1 MPRPLVLALL
11 AAPALAGAVEAI
23 PVTGLQWKWM
33 PAQDRRY
40 YLETE
45 VVLPR
50 YIWFIAEINKEA
62 RVAAWQ
68 TRMVLDCA
76 EIAIEGRRSL
86 EVTCRIEDVA
96 ILAAALPGDQKT
108 DGRDLLGPILTEMDE
123 NLSKASLS
131 FVLRD
136 DGRVSNVVIHG
147 LDRPNRRVSLM
158 NENLRQVLIRSV
170 AGFDLELPAHGD
182 GREGIWAQRESLLL
196 QAPNQSGSFG
206 GSETLHRVH
215 EVTGD
220 VAVIVTSG
228 RGLVAPVTRYS
239 DSPSDMFDTRIEG
252 AAAFD
257 TKQGVLTQRIWTVSG
272 TPTASSALSEGLAGL
287 TYYQHGTLRLLEDG
301 EKPDVGASAEI
312 APPGDTAGTLTRWQ
326 PMGMA
331 PEPSG
336 VPSP

>member
-11 AAPALAGAVEAI
+11 AAPSLAGAVEAI
-23 PVTGLQWKWM
+23 PVTGLQWKWL

-40 YLETE
+40 YVETE

-76 EIAIEGRRSL
+76 EVHIESRRAIEI
-86 EVTCRIEDVA
+86 TCRIEDVA

-108 DGRDLLGPILTEMDE
+108 EGRDLLGPILAEMDE

-136 DGRVSNVVIHG
+136 DGRVSNVVIEG

-158 NENLRQVLIRSV
+158 NENLRQVLMRSM
-170 AGFDLELPAHGD
+170 AGFDLQLPDHGD

-196 QAPNQSGSFG
+196 QAPNQSGNFG

-215 EVTGD
+215 EVAGD

-228 RGLVAPVTRYS
+228 RGLVSPMTRYS
-239 DSPSDMFDTRIEG
+239 DSPTDSFDTRVEG

-257 TKQGVLTQRIWTVSG
+257 TKEGVLRERVWTVSG

-287 TYYQHGTLRLLEDG
+287 GYYQHGTLKLLAEG
-301 EKPDVGASAEI
+301 EKPDVGPSAEM
-312 APPGDTAGTLTRWQ
+312 APPGDTAGTLQRWQ
-326 PMGMA
+326 PMGMG
-331 PEPSG
+331 PETGG